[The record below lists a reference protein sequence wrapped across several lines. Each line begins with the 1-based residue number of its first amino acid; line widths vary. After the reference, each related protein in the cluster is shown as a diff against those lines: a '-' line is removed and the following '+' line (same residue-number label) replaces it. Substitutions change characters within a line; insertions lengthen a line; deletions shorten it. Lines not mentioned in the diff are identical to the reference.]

1 MTGIPLVFRC
11 CLENWRTIRT
21 LTYLPKCKI
30 LTLTRFQLLRIEES
44 IIIRGSRMFHV
55 WTKRNGCNKN
65 NQETP
70 RTKNVEIIVTKM
82 CETNRI
88 EIKKERASEVYKIS
102 TRFTTFANF
111 SHQTYCE
118 KLLVP
123 EHVTSTKTDTRDSAN
138 HNAQIHDLIMN
149 QWARALIN
157 QWLFFLG
164 TLRTSIHAHTLTLSQ
179 TRLLR

>member
-1 MTGIPLVFRC
+1 MH
-11 CLENWRTIRT
+11 
-21 LTYLPKCKI
+21 K
-30 LTLTRFQLLRIEES
+30 
-44 IIIRGSRMFHV
+44 
-55 WTKRNGCNKN
+55 KN
-65 NQETP
+65 QDE
-70 RTKNVEIIVTKM
+70 TKNVEIIVTKM

-138 HNAQIHDLIMN
+138 HNAQKHDLIMN
-149 QWARALIN
+149 Q
-157 QWLFFLG
+157 
-164 TLRTSIHAHTLTLSQ
+164 
-179 TRLLR
+179 